1 MKIIEKLSTYAA
13 LIGVIG
19 AIGGGFYTW
28 GQFNLRLDQIEN
40 KEFVV
45 NETVDLAPIKDDVA
59 KLKVELIDR
68 IDEVEEQIQPVDL
81 TSVFA
86 DIADVREKI
95 AMIQIPNI
103 SGLKKD
109 IKEITNTLLDI
120 EKNIAII
127 SKENEVQDL
136 ELEEQKVKSNNPLA
150 N

>member
-1 MKIIEKLSTYAA
+1 MSEDLIKNSYNIQDIIKILPHRYP
-13 LIGVIG
+13 
-19 AIGGGFYTW
+19 
-28 GQFNLRLDQIEN
+28 
-40 KEFVV
+40 FV
-45 NETVDLAPIKDDVA
+45 
-59 KLKVELIDR
+59 LIDR

-103 SGLKKD
+103 DGLKKD

-136 ELEEQKVKSNNPLA
+136 ELEELKVKSNNPLA